1 MSTNRPTRSPFISI
15 IGLGLTGTSLGL
27 ALKRGEGDFDV
38 VGHDREP
45 EAARNAS
52 KLGAVDRTQWNL
64 HAAVDGAD
72 MVVLALPLQEID
84 ETLGHIAEDLQP
96 GSMVL
101 ACVTTMEPA
110 IADGDKHLP
119 DTVHF
124 VAAHPIV
131 VGVNS
136 TTQPRAGLFDGATF
150 CLAPSVQTAPE
161 AVQLASD
168 FVERV
173 GAKPYYV
180 DAAEHDG
187 IMAGVDQ
194 LPQLLAAAFMRMFG
208 QSPSWQET
216 QRFAGSRFGSATE
229 LTGSAPQLYNEFMS
243 NRAALAA
250 RLDQL
255 QRELAQWRAWLE
267 ADPDPASTEGDDPML
282 LQALTDA
289 AKAHDGW
296 LASVAQ
302 QSWGEPGAEMADV
315 ENPNMMRQLFFGNM
329 FAGRRGRG
337 GEK

>member
-1 MSTNRPTRSPFISI
+1 MAKPFITI

-27 ALKRGEGDFDV
+27 ALKREEGDFDV

-45 EAARNAS
+45 EAARQAS

-72 MVVLALPLQEID
+72 LVLLALPLHEID

-96 GSMVL
+96 GNLVL
-101 ACVTTMEPA
+101 ACVTAMEPA
-110 IADGDKHLP
+110 IAAADKHLP
-119 DTVHF
+119 ETVHF
-124 VAAHPIV
+124 VAAHPIL

-136 TTQPRAGLFDGATF
+136 STPPRATLFDGVTF

-161 AVQLASD
+161 AIGLASD

-194 LPQLLAAAFMRMFG
+194 LPQLVAAALMRMFS
-208 QSPSWQET
+208 QSNSWQET
-216 QRFAGSRFGSATE
+216 QRFAGSRFGNATD
-229 LTGSAPQLYNEFMS
+229 LRGSADQLYNEFMA
-243 NRAALAA
+243 NRAALAL

-255 QRELAQWRAWLE
+255 QQELDHWRAWLAAPPDTGAE
-267 ADPDPASTEGDDPML
+267 DEDPPL
-282 LQALTDA
+282 LAALTQTTA
-289 AKAHDGW
+289 AQEQW
-296 LASVAQ
+296 QTSVAQ
-302 QSWGEPGAEMADV
+302 QSWDEPGAETADV

-329 FAGRRGRG
+329 FGGRRGRG
-337 GEK
+337 NDR